1 MFYIL
6 SMSPFQ
12 GSITAETKIPRLCV
26 HACIL
31 CSRYLTVLYSGYL
44 TVGVLAAVSHR
55 RHVRHR
61 LRRVPRRDILWLHGC
76 VRRARTCEL
85 YHHAVKRLIIYMMC
99 NLAYIHLTLPQ
110 APLPARPAKPGPS
123 TALSVRPN
131 VAVYVYTLYILQNIH
146 I

>member
-76 VRRARTCEL
+76 VRRARTSEL
-85 YHHAVKRLIIYMMC
+85 YHQTVYRLIIYVH
-99 NLAYIHLTLPQ
+99 LAYIHLTLPQ